1 VSSLGPPPAPERLRN
16 FPSYDL
22 PGTLALARI
31 HANGRDPWY
40 FSSRMSGRFDL
51 PEPYGA
57 CYLAETATG
66 AFVEVFQRW
75 IAQRIPIPRTEVAV
89 RQASALFAPGPFRL
103 ADCTAPGALAFGAT
117 GLIHT
122 SPDRALTQT
131 WAAAFHAAGFGGVR
145 YLVSTAPSMQL
156 VGIALFGP
164 SGEAAW
170 PVVAT
175 DPIRDAFLDEIGRV
189 FGVLVR

>member
-1 VSSLGPPPAPERLRN
+1 VPNRLRT

-22 PGTLALARI
+22 LETLALARI
-31 HANGRDPWY
+31 HSIGRNPWY

-51 PEPYGA
+51 PGTLGT
-57 CYLAETATG
+57 CYLAETPTG

-75 IAQRIPIPRTEVAV
+75 MAHRIPIPRSEIAA
-89 RQASALFAPGPFRL
+89 RQASDLFVPRSFRL
-103 ADCTAPGALAFGAT
+103 ADCIHPRALAFGAT

-122 SPDRALTQT
+122 TPDRSLTQA

-145 YLVSTAPSMQL
+145 YLVSTAPSMHL
-156 VGIALFGP
+156 VGFALFGS

-170 PVVAT
+170 PVAAT
-175 DPIRDAFLDEIGRV
+175 GPIGDALVDEIERV